1 MGGFKYLYL
10 LLTKSLATFTKGKTL
25 VGAFS
30 TSPGSV
36 KFREAPLTALVQMF
50 HANMTPTEEY
60 ETGRYYFGLGAT
72 TPYSWGVAQVGCDW
86 WRRVT

>member
-1 MGGFKYLYL
+1 
-10 LLTKSLATFTKGKTL
+10 
-25 VGAFS
+25 
-30 TSPGSV
+30 
-36 KFREAPLTALVQMF
+36 MF

-72 TPYSWGVAQVGCDW
+72 TPYSWGVAQVGCGW